1 MGDGLRVQE
10 LEELALNAWPARQSV
25 LFGGWVFRISGGFTK
40 RANSANAIHPTAP
53 FEDVRAAAETLY
65 ARHSLPAIFRVSPLA
80 GAEADRDLERAGYQV
95 FDPSLVMTAP
105 LEQSG
110 LGAEV
115 DITEAPTGPWLDG
128 IAAANAVT
136 EGQRKSHDLMVS
148 LIPMQTAFGTLR
160 HGGEA
165 VGFGLAVRE
174 GDYVGLFDIV
184 VSPAARGRGRG
195 LALTEALLGWGRGA
209 GASQAYLQVRADNEA
224 ACRLYTRLGFRCAY
238 RYHYRVPG
246 AL

>member
-1 MGDGLRVQE
+1 MDDRLRLHE
-10 LEELALNAWPARQSV
+10 LEERALNAWPARQAV

-53 FEDVRAAAETLY
+53 FDRVRAAAEMLY
-65 ARHSLPAIFRVSPLA
+65 ARHAQPPIFRLSPLA
-80 GAEADRDLERAGYQV
+80 GAEADRDLDRAGYQV

-110 LGAEV
+110 FSPEV
-115 DITEAPTGPWLDG
+115 DITEAPTRPWLDG

-136 EGQRKSHDLMVS
+136 ERQREMHDLMVS
-148 LIPMQTAFGTLR
+148 LIAMQTAFATLR

-174 GDYVGLFDIV
+174 GDHLGIFDIV
-184 VSPAARGRGRG
+184 VSPASRGCGRG
-195 LALTEALLGWGRGA
+195 LALTEALLGWGRQVGA
-209 GASQAYLQVRADNEA
+209 GQAYLQVRADNEA
-224 ACRLYTRLGFRCAY
+224 ARSLYTRLGFRCAY
-238 RYHYRVPG
+238 QYHYRVPG
-246 AL
+246 PL

>member
-1 MGDGLRVQE
+1 

>member
-10 LEELALNAWPARQSV
+10 LEELALNAWPAGQSV
-25 LFGGWVFRISGGFTK
+25 LFGGWVFRLSGGFTK

-195 LALTEALLGWGRGA
+195 LALTEALLGWGLGA

-224 ACRLYTRLGFRCAY
+224 ACRLNTRLGFRCAY

>member
-1 MGDGLRVQE
+1 MDDRLQLQE
-10 LEELALNAWPARQSV
+10 LEERALNAWPARQSV

-53 FEDVRAAAETLY
+53 FDDVRSAAETLY

-80 GAEADRDLERAGYQV
+80 GAEADRELERAGYQV

-105 LEQSG
+105 VEQSG
-110 LGAEV
+110 LPAEV
-115 DITEAPTGPWLDG
+115 EITEAPTGPWLEG

-136 EGQRKSHDLMVS
+136 ERQREIHDLMVS
-148 LIPMQTAFGTLR
+148 LIPMQTAFATLR

-184 VSPAARGRGRG
+184 VSPASRGRGCG
-195 LALTEALLGWGRGA
+195 LALTEALLGWGRRA

-238 RYHYRVPG
+238 RYHYRIPVM
-246 AL
+246 L